1 MLKKI
6 IVIGGP
12 TCSGKTEFSI
22 ELAER
27 FGGEIINFDSMCF
40 YKYFDIGTAKP
51 GAEARSR
58 VKHHLIDIKYPD
70 EEYNART
77 FSEDAEK
84 LIDDM
89 ALRRKI
95 PFFTGGTGLY
105 IKSLIY
111 GLSPIPEIDKTVF
124 REKASELIKE
134 KGLLFLYETVKQID
148 PVYASRISSSDT
160 QRITRAYEVYCAT
173 GKPLSFYID
182 KNPFGRHRYDFL
194 CFNLYPAKDYLKSCI
209 IERTSAI
216 IKKGLVEETEKIL
229 SMGYKTDLKPFKG
242 IGYRESLMYLNKE
255 LPAEKDLYDKVVSST
270 LKYAKRQF
278 TFFKKFEN
286 VLPVYFTDL
295 NAKIEFSSKYIERFL
310 E

>member
-51 GAEARSR
+51 DDEARSR

-70 EEYNART
+70 EEYNARM
-77 FSEDAEK
+77 FSDDAEK
-84 LIDDM
+84 LIEDM
-89 ALRRKI
+89 ASRGRI
-95 PFFTGGTGLY
+95 PVFIGGTGLY
-105 IKSLIY
+105 IKALIY

-134 KGLLFLYETVKQID
+134 KGLLFLYEKVKLID
-148 PVYASRISSSDT
+148 PVYASKISFSDT

-173 GKPLSFYID
+173 GKPLSFYMD
-182 KNPFGRHRYDFL
+182 KQPFGRQRYDFL
-194 CFNLYPAKDYLKSCI
+194 CFNLYPPKDYLKSCI
-209 IERTSAI
+209 MERTSAI
-216 IKKGLVEETEKIL
+216 IKKGLLEETKKIL
-229 SMGYKTDLKPFKG
+229 NMGYKTDLKPFKG
-242 IGYRESLMYLNKE
+242 IGYRESLMYLDKE
-255 LPAEKDLYDKVVSST
+255 LTAEKDLYGKIVSST

-286 VLPVYFTDL
+286 VLPVYITDL

>member
-27 FGGEIINFDSMCF
+27 FGGEIVNFDSMCF

-51 GAEARSR
+51 DAEERKRA
-58 VKHHLIDIKYPD
+58 VHHLIDIKYPD
-70 EEYNART
+70 EEYNARM

-84 LIDDM
+84 LIDDI
-89 ALRRKI
+89 ALRGKI
-95 PFFTGGTGLY
+95 PIFTGGTGLY
-105 IKSLIY
+105 IKALIY

-134 KGLLFLYETVKQID
+134 KGLPFLYETVKQTD
-148 PVYASRISSSDT
+148 PVYASKISPSDT

-173 GKPLSFYID
+173 GKPLSFYIN
-182 KNPFGRHRYDFL
+182 KNPFGKNRYDFL
-194 CFNLYPAKDYLKSCI
+194 CFNLYPPKDYLKSCI
-209 IERTSAI
+209 MERTSAI
-216 IKKGLVEETEKIL
+216 IKKGLVEETKKIL
-229 SMGYKTDLKPFKG
+229 GMGYETGLKPFKG
-242 IGYRESLMYLNKE
+242 IGYMESLMYLNKE
-255 LPAEKDLYDKVVSST
+255 LPSEKTLYDKIVSST

-286 VLPVYFTDL
+286 ALPVYFTDL

>member
-6 IVIGGP
+6 IAIGGP

-51 GAEARSR
+51 DAEAMGR
-58 VKHHLIDIKYPD
+58 VRHHLIDIKYPD

-84 LIDDM
+84 LTEDV
-89 ALRRKI
+89 ASRGKI
-95 PFFTGGTGLY
+95 PIFTGGTGFY

-111 GLSPIPEIDKTVF
+111 GLSPIPETDKTVF

-134 KGLLFLYETVKQID
+134 KGLAFLYETVKLID
-148 PVYASRISSSDT
+148 PAYASKISPSDT
-160 QRITRAYEVYCAT
+160 QRITRAYEVYYAT
-173 GKPLSFYID
+173 GKPLSSYFDVNNSKRPKYE
-182 KNPFGRHRYDFL
+182 FL
-194 CFNLYPAKDYLKSCI
+194 YFNLYPPKDYLKSCI
-209 IERTSAI
+209 IERTAMI
-216 IKKGLVEETEKIL
+216 IKKGLVEETRKIL
-229 SMGYKTDLKPFKG
+229 NMGYNAGLKPFKG

-255 LPAEKDLYDKVVSST
+255 LSTEAELNDKIVSST

-278 TFFKKFEN
+278 TFFNKSEN

-295 NAKIEFSSKYIERFL
+295 NAKMEFSSKYIERFL